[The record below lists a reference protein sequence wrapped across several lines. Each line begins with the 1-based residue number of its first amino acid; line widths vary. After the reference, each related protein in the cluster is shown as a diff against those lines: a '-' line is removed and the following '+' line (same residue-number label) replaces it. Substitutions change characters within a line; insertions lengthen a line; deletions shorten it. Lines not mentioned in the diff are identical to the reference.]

1 MTEIIEKTEL
11 KFMGYKIPVTVDT
24 LFETT
29 RCIGI
34 SFVVEDESDYWKPAD
49 KERGF
54 RLLMDSGDLIFVVSP
69 QFLTHLNKINSGVKQ
84 QISTYLKENLASKN
98 PDSIKNLNVFF
109 DCKCEGTWRFLTVM
123 LDCITDEYERIE
135 SVYIHINKP
144 DNQIVDHLIDY
155 IERSEFVSAKEQY
168 LGVLE
173 DIYE

>member
-1 MTEIIEKTEL
+1 MKEIVEKTEL
-11 KFMGYKIPVTVDT
+11 KFMGCKIPVTVDT

-34 SFVVEDESDYWKPAD
+34 SFVVEDGTDYWKPAD

-54 RLLMDSGDLIFVVSP
+54 RLMIDSGDLIFVVSP
-69 QFLTHLNKINSGVKQ
+69 DFIKQLNKINSAAKP
-84 QISTYLKENLASKN
+84 QISTYLKENLASNN

-109 DCKCEGTWRFLTVM
+109 DCKYEGTWRFLTVM

-135 SVYIHINKP
+135 SVCIHINKP